1 MKNPD
6 AEGAW
11 RVALGA
17 GDEGRRFSSDLA
29 GGGQARAPGISVP
42 QRNQGGHS
50 RAYRGHAAEACQRE
64 ARSQAPG
71 LTAQAW
77 ASPAAIEL
85 LIGKAGV
92 DVNLWQVDNALWN
105 VRYRNPYLVLT
116 AHQNA
121 GAIYCEYDIL
131 NAAARVH
138 RM

>member
-1 MKNPD
+1 MK
-6 AEGAW
+6 AVVFLLTLLAAVKLAHQEYLFRSAT
-11 RVALGA
+11 REAILGA
-17 GDEGRRFSSDLA
+17 Y
-29 GGGQARAPGISVP
+29 RA
-42 QRNQGGHS
+42 
-50 RAYRGHAAEACQRE
+50 HAAEACQRE

-105 VRYRNPYLVLT
+105 ARYRNPYLVLT

>member
-1 MKNPD
+1 MK
-6 AEGAW
+6 AVVFLLTLLAAVKLAHQEYLFRSAT
-11 RVALGA
+11 REAILG
-17 GDEGRRFSSDLA
+17 
-29 GGGQARAPGISVP
+29 
-42 QRNQGGHS
+42 
-50 RAYRGHAAEACQRE
+50 AYRGHAAEACQRE

-131 NAAARVH
+131 KAAARVH

>member
-1 MKNPD
+1 
-6 AEGAW
+6 
-11 RVALGA
+11 
-17 GDEGRRFSSDLA
+17 LA
-29 GGGQARAPGISVP
+29 PTLP
-42 QRNQGGHS
+42 
-50 RAYRGHAAEACQRE
+50 
-64 ARSQAPG
+64 
-71 LTAQAW
+71 AQAW
-77 ASPAAIEL
+77 ASPTAIQL
-85 LIGKAGV
+85 VIGKNSL

>member
-1 MKNPD
+1 MK
-6 AEGAW
+6 A
-11 RVALGA
+11 VVFLLTL
-17 GDEGRRFSSDLA
+17 LA
-29 GGGQARAPGISVP
+29 AAKLAHQEYLFRSATREAIFG
-42 QRNQGGHS
+42 
-50 RAYRGHAAEACQRE
+50 AYRGHAAEACERE
-64 ARSQAPG
+64 ARSRAPG
-71 LTAQAW
+71 LGAQAW

-121 GAIYCEYDIL
+121 AAIYCEYDIL

>member
-1 MKNPD
+1 MRAVVFLLTLLAAAKL
-6 AEGAW
+6 AHQEYLFRSAT
-11 RVALGA
+11 REAILG
-17 GDEGRRFSSDLA
+17 
-29 GGGQARAPGISVP
+29 
-42 QRNQGGHS
+42 
-50 RAYRGHAAEACQRE
+50 AYRGHAAEACQRE

>member
-1 MKNPD
+1 MK
-6 AEGAW
+6 AVVFLLTLLAAVKLAHQEYLFRSAT
-11 RVALGA
+11 REAILG
-17 GDEGRRFSSDLA
+17 
-29 GGGQARAPGISVP
+29 
-42 QRNQGGHS
+42 
-50 RAYRGHAAEACQRE
+50 AYRGHAAEACQRE

-77 ASPAAIEL
+77 ASPGAIEL